1 MMTSETELTWEVA
14 KELVEKII
22 FNSTGK
28 YLSDVE
34 KIVLKGSWDRQT
46 YDQIAETY
54 NYATDYLTK
63 DVGNKLW
70 RKLSDALQETVN
82 KPNFRGP
89 LERASLQ
96 RRNLLTGELHDSLAT
111 LPFPEGAVPPDSAF
125 YLEREGVESCC
136 FEAIAKPG
144 SLIRIKAPNLM
155 GKTSLLLRICE
166 RARAYQYQVV
176 YLDLASVEKSILV
189 KLDKFLPWLCSMIDK
204 ELKLDSRIKEFW
216 DTEILGSNDNCT
228 VYFDEH
234 LLATEETLVLAL
246 DNVDRIFPHAEVVED
261 FLGMLRSWHERG
273 KIYPRWKQLRLILAH
288 STECYIPLDLN
299 QSPFN
304 AGIPIE
310 LKEFNKSQIER
321 LAHLH
326 RLMWS
331 ESQMQELMQM
341 LGGHPYLIR
350 LAIYEVGDGRMTF
363 EELLNKAPTEEGI
376 YRNHLRRHLMTLQQS
391 PALAQ
396 SLKAVVASPE
406 SLELNAL
413 EIYKLHSMGLIKER
427 MNRVVP
433 TCNLYREYFQRVL

>member
-1 MMTSETELTWEVA
+1 
-14 KELVEKII
+14 
-22 FNSTGK
+22 
-28 YLSDVE
+28 
-34 KIVLKGSWDRQT
+34 
-46 YDQIAETY
+46 
-54 NYATDYLTK
+54 
-63 DVGNKLW
+63 
-70 RKLSDALQETVN
+70 
-82 KPNFRGP
+82 
-89 LERASLQ
+89 
-96 RRNLLTGELHDSLAT
+96 
-111 LPFPEGAVPPDSAF
+111 
-125 YLEREGVESCC
+125 
-136 FEAIAKPG
+136 
-144 SLIRIKAPNLM
+144 
-155 GKTSLLLRICE
+155 
-166 RARAYQYQVV
+166 VV

-406 SLELNAL
+406 PVELNAL